1 MNLRIL
7 KDDKHFFPAYQ
18 AGIVVRNE
26 ILQQYPELKG
36 LLERLGNT
44 INDAEMLRL
53 NYEVEI
59 EKKSPNEVATGFL
72 NKNKLAKLLE
82 NE

>member
-18 AGIVVRNE
+18 ADIVVRNE

-36 LLERLGNT
+36 LLERLENT
-44 INDAEMLRL
+44 ISDAEMLRL

-59 EKKSPNEVATGFL
+59 EKKSPNEVAATFL
-72 NKNKLAKLLE
+72 AKNKLINQPE